1 MKPAMKK
8 AGGLKAGG
16 RQRQASVK
24 AELDATVARLATMDL
39 GAVVEEDD
47 SPTPSPPAAAAAAAA
62 AAVPVMQKSDPRGFR
77 MPNGKVVPPGDFKEI
92 AILGVGTFSR
102 VRMMQY
108 NGVTYAMKMMKKQ
121 KVDQLKQKT
130 HIMNEK
136 ETMIEMNHPFLLR
149 LISTYKDSIYLYM
162 LLELCQGGE
171 LFSRLL
177 ELKTLDEDTTRFY
190 AGCIVLGL
198 EALHGKDNIYRD
210 LKPENILLDSQGY
223 VKIVDFGFAK
233 KVTDRTYTT
242 CGTPEYVSPE
252 MLEHDGHNKA
262 TDYWTLGI
270 FIYECLCGT
279 TPFAAN
285 NYLNTYDKILAYA
298 KRGKLKWP
306 TPVSQE
312 VQSLICGL
320 MAPKPEARLG
330 CQPAGC
336 DDIKRHPWFTGF
348 DWDAVRAPLL
358 PLRIL
363 ARV

>member
-1 MKPAMKK
+1 MASMKK
-8 AGGLKAGG
+8 AGGLKKGARG
-16 RQRQASVK
+16 RQASVQ

-39 GAVVEEDD
+39 GAVVEEEESGTQ
-47 SPTPSPPAAAAAAAA
+47 SPSAGMSQTL
-62 AAVPVMQKSDPRGFR
+62 KSDPRGFR
-77 MPNGKVVPPGDFKEI
+77 MPNGKVVPPSEFKEI

-108 NGVTYAMKMMKKQ
+108 AGVTYAMKMMKKV

-149 LISTYKDSIYLYM
+149 LVSTYKDSVYLYM

-210 LKPENILLDSQGY
+210 LKPENILLDAQGY

-285 NYLNTYDKILAYA
+285 NYLNTYDKILAFA

-306 TPVSQE
+306 SAFTPHSQPLH
-312 VQSLICGL
+312 QSSTSPYY
-320 MAPKPEARLG
+320 A
-330 CQPAGC
+330 
-336 DDIKRHPWFTGF
+336 
-348 DWDAVRAPLL
+348 
-358 PLRIL
+358 LRTLQQQRPTHRNRIG
-363 ARV
+363 